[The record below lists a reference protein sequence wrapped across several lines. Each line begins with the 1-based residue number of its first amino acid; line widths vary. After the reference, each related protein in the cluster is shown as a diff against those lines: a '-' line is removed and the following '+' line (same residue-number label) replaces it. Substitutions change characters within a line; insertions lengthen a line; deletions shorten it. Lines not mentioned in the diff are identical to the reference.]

1 MNFRDR
7 ISAALDH
14 TQRAEA
20 VLRHRGM
27 RHGEARDII
36 EQMASELCELRHR
49 WEAVEH
55 DYLERQKAKRR
66 GDET

>member
-27 RHGEARDII
+27 RHGEAREII
-36 EQMASELCELRHR
+36 QQMASELFELRHR
-49 WEAVEH
+49 WEAIER
-55 DYLERQKAKRR
+55 DYLERQKAKRG
-66 GDET
+66 GDRP

>member
-20 VLRHRGM
+20 VLLHRGM
-27 RHGEARDII
+27 RHGEAREII
-36 EQMASELCELRHR
+36 KQMATELCDLRHR
-49 WEAVEH
+49 WEAIEFE
-55 DYLERQKAKRR
+55 YMERQKSKRKCDR
-66 GDET
+66 R

>member
-20 VLRHRGM
+20 VLRHRNM
-27 RHGEARDII
+27 RHGEAREII
-36 EQMASELCELRHR
+36 QQMASQLSELRHR
-49 WEAVEH
+49 WEAIER
-55 DYLERQKAKRR
+55 DYLERQKAKRG
-66 GDET
+66 GDEI